1 MAILWERRIVGH
13 HYQVRQAGKTRRL
26 YTDNIFHTQYRP
38 DRVLGGGY
46 WDLLSLPALML
57 PAGKVK
63 RVLLL
68 GVGGGAA
75 IHSLRAL
82 VDPEHITGV
91 ELNPVHVQ
99 IMKRW
104 FGLGKRGRTPLF
116 TKGSDPF
123 LLDLQIMD
131 ARDFIRAYKGPKF
144 DLIIEDLYFERNGGA
159 VRAVV
164 MDDAWMKALRR
175 CLHSQGMLVCN
186 FADQRQFR
194 EASKLEFDWQN
205 VFALTLPAYEN
216 CIGVFTRRR
225 ELMTDIGAAL
235 RKCAAMDKRVPKKVP
250 AFLMKESRLRQVK

>member
-1 MAILWERRIVGH
+1 VAILWQRHLGGH
-13 HYQVRQAGKTRRL
+13 HYQVRRAGKTRRL

-46 WDLLSLPALML
+46 WDLLSLPALMV
-57 PAGKVK
+57 PEGKVK

-82 VDPEHITGV
+82 VNPEHITGV

-99 IMKRW
+99 IMKRF
-104 FGLGKRGRTPLF
+104 FGLGKRGQSPLQA
-116 TKGSDPF
+116 KGSDPIF
-123 LLDLQIMD
+123 LVMD
-131 ARDFIRAYKGPKF
+131 ARDFIRSYKGQKF

-164 MDDAWMKALRR
+164 MDKAWMKALRR
-175 CLHSQGMLVCN
+175 CLHPQGMLVCN

-194 EASKLEFDWQN
+194 EASKLEFNWQS

-216 CIGVFTRRR
+216 CIGVFTQRR

-235 RKCAAMDKRVPKKVP
+235 RKCAAMDKRIPKKVP
-250 AFLMKESRLRQVK
+250 DFRLRQVH

>member
-1 MAILWERRIVGH
+1 VAILWQRTIAGH
-13 HYQVRQAGKTRRL
+13 QYQVREAGLTRRL

-46 WDLLSLPALML
+46 WDLLALPSLMVPE
-57 PAGKVK
+57 GQVR

-82 VDPEHITGV
+82 VHPQYLTGV

-99 IMKRW
+99 IMKRF
-104 FGLGKRGRTPLF
+104 FGLGGKKD
-116 TKGSDPF
+116 KG
-123 LLDLQIMD
+123 LDLQIMD
-131 ARDFIRAYKGPKF
+131 ARDFIRHYKGPKF

-159 VRAVV
+159 IRAVV
-164 MDDAWMKALRR
+164 MDEAWMKALRR
-175 CLHSQGMLVCN
+175 CLTSDGMLVCN

-194 EASKLEFDWQN
+194 AASKLEFNWQS

-225 ELMTDIGAAL
+225 ELMTDIPAAL
-235 RKCAAMDKRVPKKVP
+235 RKCAAMDKRIPKKAP
-250 AFLMKESRLRQVK
+250 NFRLRQVR

>member
-1 MAILWERRIVGH
+1 MWVLTVSILWERRIGGH
-13 HYQVRQAGKTRRL
+13 HYQVRQAGTTRRL

-46 WDLLSLPALML
+46 WDLLALPALMV
-57 PAGKVK
+57 PEDRVR

-82 VDPEHITGV
+82 VNPQHITGV

-104 FGLGKRGRTPLF
+104 FGLGGKHS
-116 TKGSDPF
+116 KG
-123 LLDLQIMD
+123 LDLQIMD
-131 ARDFIRAYKGPKF
+131 ARDFIRNYKGEKF

-159 VRAVV
+159 IRAIV
-164 MDDAWMKALRR
+164 MDKAWMKALRR
-175 CLHSQGMLVCN
+175 CLASDGMLVCN

-194 EASKLEFDWQN
+194 EASKLEFNWQN
-205 VFALTLPAYEN
+205 IFAFTLPAYEN

-235 RKCAAMDKRVPKKVP
+235 RKCAAMDKRIPKKSP
-250 AFLMKESRLRQVK
+250 QFRLRQVR

>member
-1 MAILWERRIVGH
+1 VAILWQRTIGGH
-13 HYQVRQAGKTRRL
+13 HYQVRQAGRTRRL
-26 YTDNIFHTQYRP
+26 YTDTIFHTQYRP

-46 WDLLSLPALML
+46 WDLLTLPALML

-82 VDPEHITGV
+82 LQPVSITGV

-104 FGLGKRGRTPLF
+104 FGLGRGRTPLF

-123 LLDLQIMD
+123 FLDLQIMD
-131 ARDFIRAYKGPKF
+131 ARDFIRAYKGEKF

-159 VRAVV
+159 IRAVV
-164 MDDAWMKALRR
+164 MDEAWMKALRK
-175 CLHSQGMLVCN
+175 CLQPQGMLVCN

-194 EASKLEFDWQN
+194 EASKLEFKWQN
-205 VFALTLPAYEN
+205 IFALTLPAYEN

-225 ELMTDIGAAL
+225 ELMTDIPAAL
-235 RKCAAMDKRVPKKVP
+235 RKCAAMDKRIPKQAPAFQIKKVVCG
-250 AFLMKESRLRQVK
+250 R